1 MRELAILSLAV
12 PVCVYEVV
20 EDSVK
25 SYMAERDE
33 GIRVAVTRGFT
44 QIRTRVYMHV
54 HACRHVAES
63 GVHLYPLHFLF

>member
-1 MRELAILSLAV
+1 MRKLAILSLAV
-12 PVCVYEVV
+12 PGCVCEIV

-33 GIRVAVTRGFT
+33 GIRVAVGFT

-54 HACRHVAES
+54 HACRHVTES